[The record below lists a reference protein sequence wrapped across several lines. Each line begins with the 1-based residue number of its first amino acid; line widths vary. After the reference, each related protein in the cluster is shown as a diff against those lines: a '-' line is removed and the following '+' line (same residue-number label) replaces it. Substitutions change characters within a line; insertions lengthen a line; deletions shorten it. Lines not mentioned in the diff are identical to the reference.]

1 MSVAPLHHMTPIR
14 PPAGETRRRP
24 PTSNGLA
31 RRRWTVTWTK
41 RLLPVVA
48 LALLSSIALW
58 PEIQRQLEYGRRALQ
73 GGLSAELQ
81 AGKLTDVRY
90 HGVDARDRPY
100 TVTADTAIQDGP
112 VRINLVNPKG
122 DLLSAN
128 GSWTYVQS
136 RQGVYIQRTD
146 LLDVSGDV
154 TIYRDDGIT
163 LHTASAS
170 MDLKAGAAAG
180 NDKTHAEGPFG
191 TLDSQGFALVDKGTI
206 IQFQGASRLLLNGTH
221 Q

>member
-1 MSVAPLHHMTPIR
+1 MNVAPLHRMTQDR
-14 PPAGETRRRP
+14 PSAGEVRRQIP
-24 PTSNGLA
+24 SSAGLA
-31 RRRWTVTWTK
+31 RRRWLLTWTK
-41 RLLPVVA
+41 RLLPLVA
-48 LALLSSIALW
+48 LALLASIALW

-73 GGLSAELQ
+73 GGLAADFQ

-100 TVTADTAIQDGP
+100 TVTADVAMQAGP
-112 VRINLVNPKG
+112 VRVNLVNPKG
-122 DLLSAN
+122 DLLSPS

-136 RQGVYIQRTD
+136 QQGVYIQRAG
-146 LLDVSGDV
+146 LLDVSGEV

-180 NDKTHAEGPFG
+180 NEKTHAEGPFG
-191 TLDSQGFALVDKGTI
+191 TLDAQGFALVDKGTI
-206 IQFQGASRLLLNGTH
+206 IQFQGQSRLLLNGSH